1 MRKETK
7 IIIVVVIVWV
17 VILVGIAISR
27 KGKKEETNNGGTQV
41 QTQQTEGQTQ
51 QEEKEEYVQKLQD
64 GSKVNISE
72 QLRTERKLGEL
83 EIKNIQ
89 LVAVGEMTTLVADV
103 ENPTNKDVE
112 EQKIKI
118 EILNKNG
125 EVITELRGKIDEVPA
140 GGTAQINMAVTAD
153 VANAYD
159 FKVSKR

>member
-118 EILNKNG
+118 EILDKNG